1 VGEHEEHDDPILPLI
16 AGDTPDIIVSM
27 KQLLLRVPESVHRRL
42 AARAA
47 REGRSLNAVATEILD
62 TAAEA
67 DRGDRRTR
75 LRAAAAAAGTLRNSQ
90 ARRVSTARRQRII
103 DSTRGLGAQL
113 DRLLAQER
121 ERP

>member
-1 VGEHEEHDDPILPLI
+1 MI
-16 AGDTPDIIVSM
+16 DIMNRV
-27 KQLLLRVPESVHRRL
+27 KQLLLRVPENLHRRL

-47 REGRSLNAVATEILD
+47 REGRSLNALATEILD
-62 TAAEA
+62 TASEA

-75 LRAAAAAAGTLRNSQ
+75 LRAAAAATGTLQ
-90 ARRVSTARRQRII
+90 TTHARRVSARRRQRII
-103 DSTRGLGAQL
+103 ASTHGLGRQL

>member
-1 VGEHEEHDDPILPLI
+1 
-16 AGDTPDIIVSM
+16 M
-27 KQLLLRVPESVHRRL
+27 KQLLLRVPETLHRRL

-47 REGRSLNAVATEILD
+47 REGRSVNALATEILD

-75 LRAAAAAAGTLRNSQ
+75 LRAAAAAAGTLYSGH
-90 ARRVSTARRQRII
+90 ARRVSSTRRQRII
-103 DSTRGLGAQL
+103 DSTRGLGRQL
-113 DRLLAQER
+113 DQLLAQER